1 MNIIGYL
8 DRLSYAPGA
17 TVHGK
22 FSTPASGFGAG
33 LARLINGDAH
43 PLGPGV
49 DIRDVPSVLDGR
61 EFAGRVQPIRAG
73 SYVRTEEGMWPDGA
87 ELLMAIKPT
96 LASGAGHPQTVVAL
110 TSGDSV
116 VAEVVIDE
124 GQAFLRTGEGVAAA
138 GEVVSNRWYGL
149 ALSLAGSTAELVL
162 TSSYGDK
169 VSVQRK
175 ISISRFWGS
184 GAGTDGGGHEGAAA
198 EAGADGSV
206 SSAAGRR
213 TSVTFAADHAGQN
226 HFNGRI
232 DHPTL
237 SAGGTIVA
245 DWDFGPSETLRQIA
259 NRKGPGFHGES
270 VNFPMRACLGINGV
284 AEDVDPRLA
293 PGAYQ
298 AIHFHDDDLDD
309 AGWEDDLTLELPE
322 DLPSGVY
329 GILVTATDGTRDT
342 VPFVV
347 TPGDNPRK
355 RALVVLPTF
364 SYLAYSCEHVMADP
378 GARDYLKGV
387 GVGEPPEFG
396 GNVHDSYLLAH
407 GLRSLYDVHTDGTG
421 VCFTS
426 TRKPLPNVR
435 PEHRWAAVAGGETSA
450 HQFSADLHLIAWLD
464 AEGFDVDVI
473 TDEEVHREGLAALA
487 PYRVVL
493 TGSHPEYP
501 TTAMMAAYE
510 SYLEQGGRLM
520 YLGGNGFYW
529 VTSIDPEREHTIEIR
544 RTAGIRAWQPE
555 PGEWHHAT
563 TGELGGLWRLR
574 GKAPQKML
582 GVGMASQG
590 FDTNRPYE
598 VVTPVPFVFAGI
610 EGAKTIGDFPSLV
623 NGHGAA
629 GVEIDRADRAL
640 GTPDDTIVLA
650 TATGFSRAYGLD
662 PVEVQLPDGNYDGT
676 TSDKVRCDL
685 VLVPKPN
692 GGAVFS
698 TGSIAWCGSLLA
710 GERRNDV
717 SIVTGNVLRAFLDQ
731 ESLI

>member
-17 TVHGK
+17 SVHAR
-22 FSTPASGFGAG
+22 FSTPATAFE
-33 LARLINGDAH
+33 ARLVRLVNGDPH

-49 DIRDVPSVLDGR
+49 DIRDVPSALDGLSYP
-61 EFAGRVQPIRAG
+61 GRVQPLRAG
-73 SYVRTEEGMWPDGA
+73 SFLRTGNGSLPAGTERLVLTA
-87 ELLMAIKPT
+87 AVQPT
-96 LASGAGHPQTVVAL
+96 LAAGAGHPQVIVSLA
-110 TSGDSV
+110 GV
-116 VAEVVIDE
+116 EVVIDE
-124 GQAFLRTGEGVAAA
+124 RGRAGLRTGEGLD
-138 GEVVSNRWYGL
+138 VVSGRWYRL
-149 ALSLAGSTAELVL
+149 TLTVTPTAAELSLGDFVTRTEISTDL
-162 TSSYGDK
+162 TSL
-169 VSVQRK
+169 
-175 ISISRFWGS
+175 
-184 GAGTDGGGHEGAAA
+184 
-198 EAGADGSV
+198 
-206 SSAAGRR
+206 
-213 TSVTFAADHAGQN
+213 SVTFAASTEGDN
-226 HFNGRI
+226 CFNGRI

-237 SAGGTIVA
+237 TADGTLIA
-245 DWDFGPSETLRQIA
+245 DWDFGPSRTLRQVA
-259 NRKGPGFHGES
+259 NRVGPDFAGET
-270 VNFPMRACLGINGV
+270 VNFPLRACLGING
-284 AEDVDPRLA
+284 AADDVDPRLA
-293 PGAYQ
+293 PEAYQ

-309 AGWEDDLTLELPE
+309 AGWDDDLVL
-322 DLPSGVY
+322 DLPRDLASGVY
-329 GILVTATDGTRDT
+329 GIHVTAADGTEDT

-396 GNVHDSYLLAH
+396 GNVHDAYLIAN

-426 TRKPLPNVR
+426 MRKPLPNVR
-435 PEHRWAAVAGGETSA
+435 PQHRWAAVAGGETSA
-450 HQFSADLHLIAWLD
+450 HQFSADLHLIKWLD
-464 AEGFDVDVI
+464 AEGYDVDVI
-473 TDEEVHREGLAALA
+473 TDEEIHREGVDALA

-501 TTAMMAAYE
+501 TTAMMAAYDA
-510 SYLEQGGRLM
+510 YLQRGGRLM

-555 PGEWHHAT
+555 AGEWHHAT

-590 FDTNRPYE
+590 FDANRPYD
-598 VVTPVPFVFAGI
+598 VVTRVPFVFEGI
-610 EGAKTIGDFPSLV
+610 ASDAIGDFPSLV

-640 GTPDDTIVLA
+640 GTPDDTVVLA

-662 PVEVQLPDGNYDGT
+662 PIEVQLPDGRYDGT

-710 GERRNDV
+710 DERRNNV
-717 SIVTGNVLRAFLDQ
+717 SALTGNVLRAFLDRDDLQ
-731 ESLI
+731 MDQSLQ

>member
-17 TVHGK
+17 TVHAK
-22 FSTPASGFGAG
+22 FSTPAAGFTAR
-33 LARLINGDAH
+33 LVRLINGDAH
-43 PLGPGV
+43 PLGPGA
-49 DIRDVPSVLDGR
+49 DIRAVPSALDGLS
-61 EFAGRVQPIRAG
+61 FPGRVQPIRAG
-73 SYVRTEEGMWPDGA
+73 SFARTA
-87 ELLMAIKPT
+87 EAPVPAGRLDLRLAFQPT
-96 LASGAGHPQTVVAL
+96 LATGAGHPQTIVTL
-110 TSGDSV
+110 TSGDTL
-116 VAEVVIDE
+116 VASVVIDD
-124 GQAFLRTGEGVAAA
+124 GQAFLRTGKGSARA
-138 GEVVSNRWYGL
+138 GEVVTGRWYRL
-149 ALSLAGSTAELVL
+149 ALTVTGPTASVVLSDVTTTVDVTVAGSRAL
-162 TSSYGDK
+162 
-169 VSVQRK
+169 
-175 ISISRFWGS
+175 
-184 GAGTDGGGHEGAAA
+184 A
-198 EAGADGSV
+198 
-206 SSAAGRR
+206 
-213 TSVTFAADHAGQN
+213 VTFAADGAGEN

-232 DHPTL
+232 DRPTL
-237 SAGGTIVA
+237 HAGDALIA
-245 DWDFGPSETLRQIA
+245 EWDFGPSRTLRQVA
-259 NRKGPGFHGES
+259 NRVGPGFHAET
-270 VNFPMRACLGINGV
+270 VNFPLRACLGIDG
-284 AEDVDPRLA
+284 AADDVDPRLA
-293 PGAYQ
+293 PEAYQ

-309 AGWEDDLTLELPE
+309 AGWHDDLTLQVPA

-329 GILVTATDGTRDT
+329 GVHVTAADGTEDT

-355 RALVVLPTF
+355 SALVVLPTF

-378 GARDYLKGV
+378 GARDYLRGV

-396 GNVHDSYLLAH
+396 GNKHDTYLLTN

-435 PEHRWAAVAGGETSA
+435 PDHRWAAVAGGATSA

-464 AEGFDVDVI
+464 AEGYDIDVI

-501 TTAMMAAYE
+501 TTAMMTAYE
-510 SYLEQGGRLM
+510 TYLDQGGRLM

-590 FDTNRPYE
+590 FDTNRPYD
-598 VVTPVPFVFAGI
+598 VVTKVPFVFAGI
-610 EGAKTIGDFPSLV
+610 ENAETIGDFPSLV

-640 GTPDDTIVLA
+640 GTPDGTIVLA

-662 PVEVQLPDGNYDGT
+662 PIEVQLPDGCYDGT

-710 GERRNDV
+710 DDRRNDV
-717 SIVTGNVLRAFLDQ
+717 SILTGNVLRAFLTEDK
-731 ESLI
+731 LTF